1 MDSEDENDFSQE
13 SEEEEDDTSSVEDSS
28 DNNDDDNND
37 DDNNDSDDEAKTIED
52 EEEEE
57 EEDMDEGETE
67 DEDEEGEEEEEEEE
81 IEEIEED
88 ETPKPQID
96 IGSPVKTLPVIV
108 PVNVPVTAPSVGSK
122 LSVVPLVP
130 PTPKTISKTIPM
142 AVPKIPKSLL
152 SPVTPATTLA
162 PVKSPIVPAPVSP
175 VPSVVSPISTQP
187 ISTQPPK
194 ITETAQKKPESAP
207 VGMIAEELK
216 KLKITQL
223 KDILRTMKLKLGGK
237 KDELIDRILSSG
249 KAYEKSTATQP
260 IVKLATKKRVEQP
273 IVIQEPK
280 TLEELLVKNDTE
292 TQMMFDMRRMYAHA
306 AMSVYNNQINPAT
319 AVLIGKMATNKA
331 LYGVT
336 YPAEEDAIV
345 NYINSV
351 IMGQ

>member
-28 DNNDDDNND
+28 DNDDDDNED
-37 DDNNDSDDEAKTIED
+37 DNDSDDEAKTIE
-52 EEEEE
+52 EEEE
-57 EEDMDEGETE
+57 EEDIDEGETE
-67 DEDEEGEEEEEEEE
+67 DEDEEGEEEEEE

-130 PTPKTISKTIPM
+130 PTPKTISETIPM

-175 VPSVVSPISTQP
+175 VSPISTQP

-207 VGMIAEELK
+207 VGMTAEELK

-249 KAYEKSTATQP
+249 KAYEKPIATQP

-292 TQMMFDMRRMYAHA
+292 SQTIFDMRRMYAHA

-351 IMGQ
+351 IMGS